1 MSENTAVAKRGPR
14 QVKVGTVISDKMD
27 KTVVVAVE
35 KTVTHHL
42 YKRFLKRTSKFYAH
56 DDANECRVGDRVE
69 IDSCRPLSKLK
80 RWRVKRILQR
90 AEGS

>member
-1 MSENTAVAKRGPR
+1 MSENAAVGNRGPR
-14 QVKVGTVISDKMD
+14 QVKVGTVVSDKMN

-35 KTVTHHL
+35 KTVTHRL
-42 YKRFLKRTSKFYAH
+42 YKRFMKRTSKFYAH
-56 DDANECRVGDRVE
+56 DAGNECRVGDRVE